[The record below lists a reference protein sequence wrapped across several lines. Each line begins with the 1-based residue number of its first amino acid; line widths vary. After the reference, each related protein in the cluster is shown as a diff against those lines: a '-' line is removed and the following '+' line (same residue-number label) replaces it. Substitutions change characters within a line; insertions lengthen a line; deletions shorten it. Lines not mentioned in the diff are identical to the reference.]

1 MNHRLTTGLVLGSF
15 VGLSSP
21 ALAEDYPRPS
31 LDLALDQYDIG
42 ISDYTFP
49 SGLRILFQEDHSQPI
64 VSITMVIDR
73 GSSHDPVGKE
83 GIAHLVEHLW
93 FRSVHGTLPK
103 VWDVLEEF
111 GANLNASTAS
121 DWTNYMTV
129 APKDALVP
137 LLKLEAM
144 RLTEPVLGVVEQDVA
159 TEREIVR
166 NELRMRYENS
176 SGSALGYM
184 REALY
189 PEGHPYHRLGIG
201 THDSLN
207 NINLADVKAFTD
219 ANYRPEN
226 TTIVVVGDFSLD
238 EVPKLIQESF
248 PMELLVDPKNP
259 DAKLELIDAPVRVSG
274 PAAEPPPPVSRG
286 PFYHKAG
293 VEKTTVILGW
303 SLPGGYRPNM
313 PEMQV
318 AVNLMSRAV
327 GSYLNPDWDPLTDSL
342 DDLNGFGCFPL
353 IEEVNSSAMCFIEIG
368 AGQDPIKVAEKALD
382 GLFMVWAADQ
392 LQFQRIGYEQARY
405 DTMAY
410 YFRSVESVSSVGSGR
425 ATDTA
430 EFVHFTGDARY
441 YSTMFEWLQGVDVS
455 KARNFAMKYLTRE
468 RAVTVVLEPYDDD
481 DIVTDSSDAVYKG
494 AVRQADTITMIDP
507 SEINADLLKG
517 IMVPPK
523 LTDMKEYTLQNGL
536 RVVVMPYG
544 TAPLAR
550 VHLVAN
556 GGSLTEPTPG
566 LAQMVDYG
574 LGFQLSPMEDP
585 LRYAGGWE
593 IASSSVDWR
602 QGLVGSSANIEGLL
616 YMLRRSIDE
625 ATVDLAES
633 KSQIKVWKK
642 SLVRTRNK
650 DVGWWEGYV
659 RYSTLFP
666 GHPLGIYE
674 DEAYYDSLA
683 TITEAQATAFFHEL
697 IQPANAT
704 LYIVGRVDP
713 ARTEAAVRTYFEGW
727 VVEGASGKPQPLPS
741 GPPAPPEGRRVVI
754 LNKDRV
760 SQTGVTMACQ
770 IGPATNE
777 NLEARRMLADV
788 LDEQAWVALREQS
801 GATYGA
807 GSGQMQWP
815 GGASMLTLSSLVQ
828 NDGVGLAV
836 TTFIRLSEEAGAG
849 NIPQDMIS
857 VKKLSYAR
865 QYALGQQST
874 DQMIAR
880 ISPAYR
886 EDWSHIEG
894 KADRL
899 AAVTKDDLQAQMQ
912 RCTGHEVFTLVGPA
926 DVIAP
931 QLEKAGV
938 PFEVYDWKAEA
949 DKMWQAG
956 DPKGYAKSKKKEAKA
971 KAKEESKKK

>member
-1 MNHRLTTGLVLGSF
+1 
-15 VGLSSP
+15 
-21 ALAEDYPRPS
+21 
-31 LDLALDQYDIG
+31 
-42 ISDYTFP
+42 
-49 SGLRILFQEDHSQPI
+49 
-64 VSITMVIDR
+64 
-73 GSSHDPVGKE
+73 
-83 GIAHLVEHLW
+83 
-93 FRSVHGTLPK
+93 
-103 VWDVLEEF
+103 
-111 GANLNASTAS
+111 
-121 DWTNYMTV
+121 
-129 APKDALVP
+129 
-137 LLKLEAM
+137 
-144 RLTEPVLGVVEQDVA
+144 
-159 TEREIVR
+159 
-166 NELRMRYENS
+166 
-176 SGSALGYM
+176 GSALGYM

-207 NINLADVKAFTD
+207 NISLADVKAFTD

-238 EVPKLIQESF
+238 EVPKLIQEAF
-248 PMELLVDPKNP
+248 PMELLVDPKKP
-259 DAKLELIDAPVRVSG
+259 DAKLELVDAPVRVSG

-303 SLPGGYRPNM
+303 SLPGGYRPNQ

-327 GSYLNPDWDPLTDSL
+327 GSYLNPDWNPLTDSL

-392 LQFQRIGYEQARY
+392 LQFQRIAYEQARY

-441 YSTMFEWLQGVDVS
+441 YSKMFEWLQAVDVS
-455 KARNFAMKYLTRE
+455 KARDFAMKYLTRE

-507 SEINADLLKG
+507 AEINADLLKG

-544 TAPLAR
+544 SAPLAR

-556 GGSLTEPTPG
+556 GGSLTEPVPG

-574 LGFQLSPMEDP
+574 LGFQLGPLEDP

-602 QGLVGSSANIEGLL
+602 QGLVGSSANIDGLL
-616 YMLRRSIDE
+616 YMLRRSLDE

-642 SLVRTRNK
+642 GLVRTRNK
-650 DVGWWEGYV
+650 EVGWWEGYV
-659 RYSTLFP
+659 RYTTLFP
-666 GHPLGIYE
+666 GHPLGVYE

-727 VVEGASGKPQPLPS
+727 QVEGASGKPQPLPP

-807 GSGQMQWP
+807 GSGQSQWP

-836 TTFIRLSEEAGAG
+836 TTFIKLSEEAGAG
-849 NIPQDMIS
+849 NIPEDMIS

-938 PFEVYDWKAEA
+938 AFEVYDWKAEA

-956 DPKGYAKSKKKEAKA
+956 DPKGYAKAKKKEAKS